1 MTPDEAQAQLGAEA
15 TVLRLLATPVQLLAL
30 RPGRLTQNMLWS
42 GRKDNNIVSTIQC
55 NASTLIIIN

>member
-15 TVLRLLATPVQLLAL
+15 TVLRLLATTVQLLAL

-42 GRKDNNIVSTIQC
+42 GRTTSYTTIIRYHIDYVI
-55 NASTLIIIN
+55 LII